1 MVELTDPQIRERI
14 LAVLYG
20 VWKTKGPGIFVTTN
34 EIASALNMD
43 FIAVDRNLDVLEALG
58 LVKVQRFLGGGAIVQ
73 ITANGVLECERREI
87 QPDLSL
93 LKEQV

>member
-1 MVELTDPQIRERI
+1 MTELTDAQIREKI
-14 LAVLYG
+14 LASLYG
-20 VWKTKGPGIFVTTN
+20 VWKTKGLGVFVTTT
-34 EIASALNMD
+34 ELASALNMD
-43 FIAVDRNLDVLEALG
+43 FIAVDRNVDILEALG

-93 LKEQV
+93 LKGQV